1 MQLEDDSAPSDR
13 DQAGRISGA
22 IFVAI
27 RVRIAMRVERLI
39 DRRVVN
45 HARPLRKRIHE
56 RNFTAE
62 FFTGAGRSRPG

>member
-39 DRRVVN
+39 DRRGG
-45 HARPLRKRIHE
+45 E
-56 RNFTAE
+56 
-62 FFTGAGRSRPG
+62 SRPTFKETDP